1 MRGRHPYICHTSYNK
16 KNITG
21 YILLF
26 LLRHLCIK
34 LKGQS
39 YYTHQASICKSENSG
54 ILLVN
59 VYGIYISSLGIWSK
73 FFFYFFWSKIFM
85 CLYNLNRKIKQILW
99 ERCLV
104 KSTSRTFFFHLVC
117 YLVLLSAGERMS
129 LSLLHAE

>member
-39 YYTHQASICKSENSG
+39 YYTHQASICKSENSD

-59 VYGIYISSLGIWSK
+59 VYSLGI
-73 FFFYFFWSKIFM
+73 WSKIFM

-104 KSTSRTFFFHLVC
+104 KSTSRTLFFHLVC
-117 YLVLLSAGERMS
+117 YLVLLSAGEHVLILASCRVACS
-129 LSLLHAE
+129 FICV